1 MDRRLEIFDILCSAR
16 MLQALPDVRRR
27 ALIESVRRTETAE
40 GAIDVLLENLSSS
53 PYIPQ
58 ERKDQLAELAMT
70 QQFAALRTALMCDP
84 PSLSSGAA
92 AISEEEE
99 FRAFR
104 QMVVAVFT
112 RSRKMAALSAERRW
126 QLGSAIHSQRSADDI
141 KMLALSALETSQA
154 FDGEARDMV
163 ANDIFDN
170 RFDRLLLPNRFD
182 CDEIP
187 RRAAGRGA
195 AETRAAGVGTGDDG
209 VREGDEGASAS
220 SSSAAS
226 QEEEEEEEEE
236 LECPI
241 CLGTNPVGVRLP
253 CKHMFCRTCVEG
265 WAQRCSDG
273 PEHAEC
279 PLCRGSFALSTD
291 LTVI

>member
-1 MDRRLEIFDILCSAR
+1 
-16 MLQALPDVRRR
+16 MLQALPDVRR
-27 ALIESVRRTETAE
+27 ALLIESVQRTREQRKGHRRITQGAE
-40 GAIDVLLENLSSS
+40 LS
-53 PYIPQ
+53 YIPQ

-99 FRAFR
+99 FKAFR

-112 RSRKMAALSAERRW
+112 RSRKMAALSAERRR
-126 QLGSAIHSQRSADDI
+126 QLGSAIHSPAEERRRHHR
-141 KMLALSALETSQA
+141 LALSALETSQA

-187 RRAAGRGA
+187 RRAAGGA
-195 AETRAAGVGTGDDG
+195 AKLSSGVGTGDDG

-220 SSSAAS
+220 SSSAS

-241 CLGTNPVGVRLP
+241 CQGTNPWARLP
-253 CKHMFCRTCVEG
+253 CKHVLSHLRRGMG
-265 WAQRCSDG
+265 QRCSDG

-279 PLCRGSFALSTD
+279 LMSGQLRSD